1 MHGARLRKRLK
12 CKQFY
17 VVIST
22 FVVLSLLHIQYE
34 TTKLPSKPW
43 SNSDSFRGRIE
54 RVLGLRSVNKSKNPR
69 DWNGRGVKKYSLTL
83 PLIDIIMVNDEMEML
98 EYRLNLHHSIVTKFV
113 IVESNL
119 TFKGLPKPSHVKS
132 LISTGRLEQFNIEV
146 LQVPFTQ
153 SERVSNDT
161 WVRQTATR
169 RFIGYWISQHYPNA
183 TVALSDVDELFDT
196 YALQKALK
204 NPALSKLPCFLLP
217 MRFLY
222 YGEAC
227 PMSQSRWN
235 LAPIFNTGSTW
246 FREIVLR
253 GESLRLHTTENP
265 FFSAT
270 CPILNLTMPLL
281 GWHMSY
287 AMGTE
292 QIINKIQSFSANESF
307 IYELINAHNVSK
319 LIEERIQHCGDL
331 FGREG
336 YSKISCLQI
345 STKVFDFKAPS
356 LAGLPRHPLA
366 PRMSI
371 WDKCRQRNK

>member
-1 MHGARLRKRLK
+1 MHGARLRKGLK

-17 VVIST
+17 VVLST

-169 RFIGYWISQHYPNA
+169 RFIGY
-183 TVALSDVDELFDT
+183 
-196 YALQKALK
+196 
-204 NPALSKLPCFLLP
+204 
-217 MRFLY
+217 
-222 YGEAC
+222 
-227 PMSQSRWN
+227 
-235 LAPIFNTGSTW
+235 
-246 FREIVLR
+246 
-253 GESLRLHTTENP
+253 
-265 FFSAT
+265 
-270 CPILNLTMPLL
+270 
-281 GWHMSY
+281 
-287 AMGTE
+287 
-292 QIINKIQSFSANESF
+292 
-307 IYELINAHNVSK
+307 
-319 LIEERIQHCGDL
+319 
-331 FGREG
+331 
-336 YSKISCLQI
+336 
-345 STKVFDFKAPS
+345 
-356 LAGLPRHPLA
+356 
-366 PRMSI
+366 
-371 WDKCRQRNK
+371 